1 MAVTATQAAC
11 PPSPTSAVDA
21 TAPRKRRRR
30 APATGAADDCFA
42 CLDRKTKCDRRR
54 PYCTQ
59 CLDQGKDCSG
69 YKTTLTWG
77 VGVAS
82 RGKLRGLTL
91 PIVEKAVLATNPQ
104 GHRARSSVSGA
115 PGPRSPAQTSRR
127 PYEGQSQHRMSA
139 GSPVTSPTN
148 YNFVSIGATA
158 SSPCPPVPSTYQT
171 WPVPSIPSQ
180 TGGSPKQKAG
190 LRRRS
195 LKPLNV
201 PLASTYQDFGVS
213 KSAPFFGGYNFASY
227 NSPTEYPHTPDDFA
241 FTAGLLPY
249 YKNFASDN
257 NIAITPHD
265 CVPFDDHA
273 PDVWPCA
280 SLSSSLSS
288 NHSSNDFFMGNLPE
302 SEELGL
308 SDPVT
313 ASLDVTIGGALSV
326 HTRANTDEE
335 PEDVSTTPRPAP
347 GDFNSMVPSVGDV
360 TSRIALSMSRLLP
373 SLSIGKT
380 PRLQYL
386 INYYDTAI
394 APFIVA
400 FDGPTNPYRTH
411 VLRLAVESE
420 TLQHA
425 IAALSCSNL
434 RTREYHNALSA
445 HRRPP
450 VQIGYTS
457 GEGPVADENSTLH
470 SGPRDSRLINK
481 SPSPEELYHK
491 RASVQALNAQLADP
505 LRRKED
511 GILAIL
517 LILCLYHVCDTG
529 VAKFRTQFEGVKKII
544 GMRSSGT
551 SSESKETCWLTTM
564 FTWFDAMTAT
574 VNDREGQ
581 LQGAHLDMAAFSG
594 NEWALENLAGCD
606 GQLFK
611 IIAKLGRLNMLSQ
624 GRQVENRDPPR
635 SQLMT
640 CSTMARSSRHDYYS
654 MNHNRFDGNGWASLL
669 EDEELMTDQDDSQVR
684 FWKEWSQIR
693 TELQDWELESPETYE
708 PLSTSTISPRIDRGD
723 LLHISESF
731 RHSALI
737 YTERLAHPHLRSLH
751 PNFQNLVA
759 QAIYHMTSVKS
770 DVFLLWPLFITGTEC
785 VDEHHRSL
793 IRQRCLHI
801 QKDSGFF
808 NNISTLELL
817 EKIWRDNKHGQQEG
831 MKTELNA
838 NGTENTAACGQRFRW
853 RKAMERPD
861 GEYIVI

>member
-1 MAVTATQAAC
+1 
-11 PPSPTSAVDA
+11 
-21 TAPRKRRRR
+21 
-30 APATGAADDCFA
+30 
-42 CLDRKTKCDRRR
+42 
-54 PYCTQ
+54 
-59 CLDQGKDCSG
+59 
-69 YKTTLTWG
+69 
-77 VGVAS
+77 
-82 RGKLRGLTL
+82 
-91 PIVEKAVLATNPQ
+91 
-104 GHRARSSVSGA
+104 
-115 PGPRSPAQTSRR
+115 
-127 PYEGQSQHRMSA
+127 MSA
-139 GSPVTSPTN
+139 SNPPTIPINYDFVSTAATTSSPVLH
-148 YNFVSIGATA
+148 
-158 SSPCPPVPSTYQT
+158 PVPSACPT
-171 WPVPSIPSQ
+171 WPVPSIPSR

-195 LKPLNV
+195 LLPLNV
-201 PLASTYQDFGVS
+201 PPASSYQNFGVS
-213 KSAPFFGGYNFASY
+213 KSAPFFGGYDFPSY
-227 NSPTEYPHTPDDFA
+227 NSPVEYPHTPDDFA
-241 FTAGLLPY
+241 FIAGLLPY
-249 YKNFASDN
+249 YKNFSSDQS
-257 NIAITPHD
+257 IAINPND
-265 CVPFDDHA
+265 CVPFSDHG
-273 PDVWPCA
+273 PDVWPGG

-288 NHSSNDFFMGNLPE
+288 NHSSNDFFMGDLLQSENLGMSGP
-302 SEELGL
+302 LA
-308 SDPVT
+308 
-313 ASLDVTIGGALSV
+313 ASLDVSSGEELSV
-326 HTRANTDEE
+326 RTTVKTEE
-335 PEDVSTTPRPAP
+335 EAEDVTTTPRPSP
-347 GDFNSMVPSVGDV
+347 EDLNSMALSVGDV
-360 TSRIALSMSRLLP
+360 TSRIALSMSRSLP

-386 INYYDTAI
+386 VNYYDTAI

-400 FDGPTNPYRTH
+400 FDGPFNPYRTH
-411 VLRLAVESE
+411 ILQLAIESE

-425 IAALSCSNL
+425 IAALACSNL
-434 RTREYHNALSA
+434 RTREYHNAISA
-445 HRRPP
+445 HRASPA
-450 VQIGYTS
+450 QIEYPS
-457 GEGPVADENSTLH
+457 GGESPADGGVKTRTGSQN
-470 SGPRDSRLINK
+470 SGPITK
-481 SPSPEELYHK
+481 SPSPEEIYHK
-491 RASVQALNAQLADP
+491 RASVQSLNTQLADP
-505 LRRKED
+505 LRMKD
-511 GILAIL
+511 DCILATL

-529 VAKFRTQFEGVKKII
+529 VAKFRIQFEGVKKIL

-551 SSESKETCWLTTM
+551 KSGSNEPCWLATM

-581 LQGAHLDMAAFSG
+581 LQAAHLDMTAFSG

-606 GQLFK
+606 GQLFR

-624 GRQVENRDPPR
+624 GRQVEHRDPPR
-635 SQLMT
+635 SHLMT
-640 CSTMARSSRHDYYS
+640 CSRTASIPRQDYYS

-669 EDEELMTDQDDSQVR
+669 EDEELMTDQEDSHVQ

-693 TELQDWELESPETYE
+693 TELQDWELESPATSD
-708 PLSTSTISPRIDRGD
+708 PLSTSTVSPNIDRGD

-759 QAIYHMTSVKS
+759 RAIYHMTSVKS

-831 MKTELNA
+831 VKMELNA
-838 NGTENTAACGQRFRW
+838 NGTENTTACGQRFRW

>member
-1 MAVTATQAAC
+1 MTTTTSTPAVC
-11 PPSPTSAVDA
+11 PPAPTGAVDA
-21 TAPRKRRRR
+21 TVPRKRRRR

-42 CLDRKTKCDRRR
+42 CLDRKSKCDRRR
-54 PYCTQ
+54 PYCTP

-69 YKTTLTWG
+69 YKTKLTWG

-82 RGKLRGLTL
+82 RGKLRGLAL
-91 PIVEKAVLATNPQ
+91 PVVEKAAPAAAIPRA
-104 GHRARSSVSGA
+104 HRARSSIGGA
-115 PGPRSPAQTSRR
+115 PEPRSQTQTFQTSLD
-127 PYEGQSQHRMSA
+127 GQGQH
-139 GSPVTSPTN
+139 GTGTFSPTMMPTN
-148 YNFVSIGATA
+148 YDFVGIGGTA
-158 SSPCPPVPSTYQT
+158 ACSAPPISPVYQT
-171 WPVPSIPSQ
+171 WPVPSIP
-180 TGGSPKQKAG
+180 TELDGSPKQKAG

-195 LKPLNV
+195 LRPLDV
-201 PLASTYQDFGVS
+201 PLASSYQDFGVS
-213 KSAPFFGGYNFASY
+213 KSAPFFGGYNLPSY
-227 NSPTEYPHTPDDFA
+227 TSPIEYPHTPDDFT
-241 FTAGLLPY
+241 FTAGVLPY
-249 YKNFASDN
+249 YKNFSSEQS
-257 NIAITPHD
+257 IAISPHD
-265 CVPFDDHA
+265 CIPFHA
-273 PDVWPCA
+273 HGPDVWPGG

-288 NHSSNDFFMGNLPE
+288 NHSSNDFLLGNIQP
-302 SEELGL
+302 SDNVGVT
-308 SDPVT
+308 DPV
-313 ASLDVTIGGALSV
+313 AVNLDVNLGGEMSLRTNVKAEETEDVTI
-326 HTRANTDEE
+326 
-335 PEDVSTTPRPAP
+335 TPRAGPESIDP
-347 GDFNSMVPSVGDV
+347 MEFSVGQV
-360 TSRIALSMSRLLP
+360 TSRIALSLSRSLP

-411 VLRLAVESE
+411 ILRLAVRSE

-425 IAALSCSNL
+425 IAALSSSNL
-434 RTREYHNALSA
+434 RTREYNNALSA
-445 HRRPP
+445 HRRSPAL
-450 VQIGYTS
+450 IEYTS
-457 GEGPVADENSTLH
+457 SDVPDADESLPNRV
-470 SGPRDSRLINK
+470 GPRDSGLTNK

-491 RASVQALNAQLADP
+491 RASVQSLNAQLADP
-505 LRRKED
+505 LRMKD
-511 GILAIL
+511 DCILATL

-529 VAKFRTQFEGVKKII
+529 VAKFRTQFEGVKKIL
-544 GMRSSGT
+544 GMRNSGT
-551 SSESKETCWLTTM
+551 KNSGSDETGWLTTM

-635 SQLMT
+635 PLMT
-640 CSTMARSSRHDYYS
+640 CNRAASISRQDYYS

-669 EDEELMTDQDDSQVR
+669 EDEELMTDRDDSQVQ
-684 FWKEWSQIR
+684 FWREWSQIR
-693 TELQDWELESPETYE
+693 TELQAWELESPTNSD
-708 PLSTSTISPRIDRGD
+708 PLSSSPNIDRGD

-737 YTERLAHPHLRSLH
+737 YTERLAQPHLRSLH

-808 NNISTLELL
+808 NNISVLELL
-817 EKIWRDNKHGQQEG
+817 EKIWRENKHGQQEG
-831 MKTELNA
+831 MKTVLNA
-838 NGTENTAACGQRFRW
+838 NGTENTTACGQKFRW

>member
-1 MAVTATQAAC
+1 MQAAC
-11 PPSPTSAVDA
+11 PPPPPTSAVDA

-91 PIVEKAVLATNPQ
+91 PIVEKAVPAANPQ
-104 GHRARSSVSGA
+104 PQRARSSISGA
-115 PGPRSPAQTSRR
+115 PAPRSPTHPLQV
-127 PYEGQSQHRMSA
+127 PYEGQGQHRMSA
-139 GSPVTSPTN
+139 SSPTTVPTN
-148 YNFVSIGATA
+148 YDFVSIGGTAT
-158 SSPCPPVPSTYQT
+158 SPVLPMPAAYQT
-171 WPVPSIPSQ
+171 WPIPRIQSQ
-180 TGGSPKQKAG
+180 RGGSPKQKAG
-190 LRRRS
+190 SRRRS
-195 LKPLNV
+195 LRPLNV
-201 PLASTYQDFGVS
+201 PLASSYQDFGVS
-213 KSAPFFGGYNFASY
+213 KSAPFFGGYNFPNY
-227 NSPTEYPHTPDDFA
+227 NSPGEYPHTPDDFT

-249 YKNFASDN
+249 YKNFSSDQN
-257 NIAITPHD
+257 LTISPND
-265 CVPFDDHA
+265 CIPFNDHG
-273 PDVWPCA
+273 PDVWPCG

-288 NHSSNDFFMGNLPE
+288 DHSSTDFFVGNLRHSENLGLHDPVAQNLDGTLGGE
-302 SEELGL
+302 LDVQTTVKSEEEL
-308 SDPVT
+308 
-313 ASLDVTIGGALSV
+313 
-326 HTRANTDEE
+326 
-335 PEDVSTTPRPAP
+335 EDTTTTPRPSP
-347 GDFNSMVPSVGDV
+347 EDLNSVALSVGDA
-360 TSRIALSMSRLLP
+360 TTHTALSRSRALP

-380 PRLQYL
+380 PRLRYL

-400 FDGPTNPYRTH
+400 FDGPSNPYRTH
-411 VLRLAVESE
+411 ILRLAVESE

-425 IAALSCSNL
+425 LAALSCSNL

-445 HRRPP
+445 HRKSPAQIDYPSGGEPP
-450 VQIGYTS
+450 A
-457 GEGPVADENSTLH
+457 EGN
-470 SGPRDSRLINK
+470 LINRTGPQNSSLITK
-481 SPSPEELYHK
+481 APSPEELYHK
-491 RASVQALNAQLADP
+491 RASVQSLNTQLADP
-505 LRRKED
+505 LRRKD
-511 GILAIL
+511 DCILATL

-529 VAKFRTQFEGVKKII
+529 VAKFRTQFEGVKKIL

-551 SSESKETCWLTTM
+551 QSGSNETCWLTTM

-581 LQGAHLDMAAFSG
+581 LLGAHLDMAAFSG

-635 SQLMT
+635 SHLMT
-640 CSTMARSSRHDYYS
+640 CSRTATTPRQDYYS
-654 MNHNRFDGNGWASLL
+654 MNHNRFDGNGWASVL
-669 EDEELMTDQDDSQVR
+669 EDEEIMTDQDDTHVQ

-693 TELQDWELESPETYE
+693 TELQDWELEPPETHD
-708 PLSTSTISPRIDRGD
+708 PLSASTASPSIDRGD

-731 RHSALI
+731 RQSALI

-801 QKDSGFF
+801 QQDSGFF

-817 EKIWRDNKHGQQEG
+817 EKIWRDNKHGQQDG
-831 MKTELNA
+831 VKTELNA
-838 NGTENTAACGQRFRW
+838 NGTTACGQRFRW